1 MSCAKAWVETAR
13 LARTFLIVHPTQGEK
28 TMKTI
33 ERAVTLQTSASNAWI
48 ALREFGDI
56 DRFNPNLKES
66 HLLEGSPATGI
77 GARRHCTMSDGKNY
91 IREEV
96 IDWRE
101 GQGYTV
107 DIFEGTMPL
116 RTAQATLRIEPS
128 GASACE
134 VSMSLTYEPKFGALG
149 AVLDVVMLR
158 RMLLGSCAKVLEG
171 LRSHLGEMA
180 A

>member
-1 MSCAKAWVETAR
+1 
-13 LARTFLIVHPTQGEK
+13 
-28 TMKTI
+28 MKTI
-33 ERAVTLQTSASNAWI
+33 ETEVTLQAPAQDAWS

-56 DRFNPNLKES
+56 YVFNPNLTES
-66 HLLEGSPATGI
+66 HLLEGSPTHGL

-96 IDWRE
+96 IDWQE
-101 GQGYTV
+101 GESYTV
-107 DIFEGTMPL
+107 DIYEGTMPL
-116 RTAQATLRIEPS
+116 RTAQATLRVQPT
-128 GASACE
+128 GAQTCQ

-158 RMLLGSCAKVLEG
+158 RMMLGSCARVLDGLKEYTAQETQKV
-171 LRSHLGEMA
+171 A